1 MSHIMKFTEWQ
12 DPIGYWHTGDINGLP
27 QGSNYWYNVPRM
39 LEMSLTDFILLL
51 KNEYHITKFLFD
63 EKSGFLTWRW
73 NNYND
78 CHRYTLFVNRE
89 AKKRNFYVGG

>member
-1 MSHIMKFTEWQ
+1 MKHIMKFSEWQ
-12 DPIGYWHTGDINGLP
+12 DANGKWHTGDCTDLGHN
-27 QGSNYWYNVPRM
+27 SNVWYNVPRM
-39 LEMSLTDFILLL
+39 LGMDLCDFILLL
-51 KNEYHITKFLFD
+51 KNEYKASDFSFY

-89 AKKRNFYVGG
+89 AKKRNFYVGE